1 MINAKT
7 EPPEPNL
14 LRAFHVMIKGCGS
27 KCNLDC
33 KYCYYLSKENLY
45 PESRFRM
52 TEEILESFTQQYI
65 LAQKGP
71 EVTFAR
77 QGGEQTLL
85 GIEFYERAVK
95 YQKKYQ
101 KPGMKIR
108 NAFQTNGMLYFML
121 RP

>member
-1 MINAKT
+1 
-7 EPPEPNL
+7 
-14 LRAFHVMIKGCGS
+14 
-27 KCNLDC
+27 
-33 KYCYYLSKENLY
+33 
-45 PESRFRM
+45 M
-52 TEEILESFTQQYI
+52 TDKILERFTQQYI

-71 EVTFAR
+71 EVTFAW
-77 QGGEQTLL
+77 QGGEPTIS
-85 GIEFYERAVK
+85 GIEFYERAVE